1 MGSCSFNVQVL
12 RVYDNIS
19 IHIFFLII
27 LFLLINF
34 VFLWVFF
41 FSFIKISLKIY
52 EKNIIFLATSCQ
64 IILAILMSFIPLY
77 IITFLQGNNKELNQ
91 IQNLDYKHLL
101 NNIIQINVFMYIS
114 MIVIIFIVLNNF
126 YLITN
131 KSILNIF
138 IMLSFVT
145 PLDLYLD
152 ILASILIFFILNL
165 LNLIN
170 IFVKKMERVGFEPTI
185 VS

>member
-1 MGSCSFNVQVL
+1 
-12 RVYDNIS
+12 
-19 IHIFFLII
+19 
-27 LFLLINF
+27 
-34 VFLWVFF
+34 
-41 FSFIKISLKIY
+41 
-52 EKNIIFLATSCQ
+52 
-64 IILAILMSFIPLY
+64 MSFIPLY